1 MTSQCE
7 YAATASASASAEGAE
22 EAALLPS
29 PDSSASS
36 GGVGTSIPACAAGF
50 RAHARVAL
58 CALLAG
64 AALGWCATSLPL
76 PWRWHWQE
84 PNRDTETDAR
94 QYFAPPSTVIAGD
107 DDGIGGG
114 GDAVA
119 PAVSAES
126 TESAGGEPKKEGGD
140 QLPEG
145 GATNANTA
153 QGRGGTLLH
162 PQCIDGSALMKE
174 EEEEDRNR
182 PLLILKYART
192 GST

>member
-1 MTSQCE
+1 MRHVRRQR
-7 YAATASASASAEGAE
+7 
-22 EAALLPS
+22 
-29 PDSSASS
+29 
-36 GGVGTSIPACAAGF
+36 ACA
-50 RAHARVAL
+50 RAELVAAVAHL
-58 CALLAG
+58 
-64 AALGWCATSLPL
+64 ALG
-76 PWRWHWQE
+76 
-84 PNRDTETDAR
+84 
-94 QYFAPPSTVIAGD
+94 IGGGGGD